1 MIKAASPRSDEL
13 NEIFHDTLKRTH
25 LPLNKMAAILATNIF
40 KCIFLSENDRIP
52 IQISLNFVPDGPI
65 DNYPAVV

>member
-1 MIKAASPRSDEL
+1 MKNKKPYPPFPAGYITFCAQ
-13 NEIFHDTLKRTH
+13 TH